1 VKPREQL
8 EDAKAMCTIVEA
20 GVEMAKRLGPKGSA
34 AYAPTAFVRRLALQ
48 FAAGADP
55 AANARADPGAFD
67 WNVFG
72 SAVSNR
78 FLAAPACGFMNGPMD
93 AEVKTRRAVIR
104 RRDEPP
110 PGAAVNP
117 DGVDDTKDD
126 RQTDHAV
133 KQMTRKLKEAKAKQR
148 AARARQSGETEN
160 EDEEPMTAERL
171 ARNPKS
177 FAQFVE
183 NVFTLSFLVKEGTAR
198 LVPQPREAI
207 AGRRDASHVVE
218 PANRDEGGQVE
229 RSTFVMHLDVE
240 GWKALTRAN
249 GGAEGVLEPRE
260 ETEEEV
266 VVEMEGARRGSLA
279 PRTADGAP
287 ATTGHPE
294 AAAEEE
300 EEEEEENA
308 AAAGT
313 RRRRNA
319 AAGKKRKPKDVTN
332 SQERDESARR
342 EKAAQRRRTDRD
354 AAILGDEN

>member
-1 VKPREQL
+1 
-8 EDAKAMCTIVEA
+8 MCTIVQA
-20 GVEMAKRLGPKGSA
+20 GVEMAKRLGPRGSA
-34 AYAPTAFVRRLALQ
+34 AYAPSAFVRRLALQ

-93 AEVKTRRAVIR
+93 ADVKTRRAAIR

-133 KQMTRKLKEAKAKQR
+133 KQMVRKLKEAKAKQR
-148 AARARQSGETEN
+148 AAKARQQSGEETEN
-160 EDEEPMTAERL
+160 VPSDEEPMTAERL
-171 ARNPKS
+171 ARNPTS

-198 LVPQPREAI
+198 LVPQPRERI
-207 AGRRDASHVVE
+207 AGRRDASHYVE
-218 PANRDEGGQVE
+218 PANKDEGGQVE

-249 GGAEGVLEPRE
+249 GGAEGAMEPRE
-260 ETEEEV
+260 ETEEEA
-266 VVEMEGARRGSLA
+266 VVEMEGARRGSIA

-287 ATTGHPE
+287 ATTTRHPE
-294 AAAEEE
+294 AAAEE

-313 RRRRNA
+313 RRRGNNA

>member
-1 VKPREQL
+1 
-8 EDAKAMCTIVEA
+8 MCTIVEA
-20 GVEMAKRLGPKGSA
+20 GVEMAKRLGPRGSA
-34 AYAPTAFVRRLALQ
+34 AYAPSAFVRRLALQ

-93 AEVKTRRAVIR
+93 AEAKTRRAAIR

-133 KQMTRKLKEAKAKQR
+133 KQMVRKLKEAKAKQR
-148 AARARQSGETEN
+148 AAKARQQSGEETEEN

-171 ARNPKS
+171 ARNPTS

-198 LVPQPREAI
+198 LVPQPRERI
-207 AGRRDASHVVE
+207 AGRRDASHYVE
-218 PANRDEGGQVE
+218 PANKEESGQVE

-249 GGAEGVLEPRE
+249 GGAEGAMEPRE

-266 VVEMEGARRGSLA
+266 VVEMEGARRGSRGSLA

-287 ATTGHPE
+287 ATTRHPE
-294 AAAEEE
+294 AAAAEEE
-300 EEEEEENA
+300 EEEEENA
-308 AAAGT
+308 AVEEGT
-313 RRRRNA
+313 RRRGNA

-354 AAILGDEN
+354 AAIIGDEN

>member
-1 VKPREQL
+1 
-8 EDAKAMCTIVEA
+8 MCTIVQA
-20 GVEMAKRLGPKGSA
+20 GVEMAKRLGPRGSA
-34 AYAPTAFVRRLALQ
+34 AYAPSAFVRRLALQ

-93 AEVKTRRAVIR
+93 AEAKTRRAAIR

-133 KQMTRKLKEAKAKQR
+133 KQMVRKLKEAKAKQR
-148 AARARQSGETEN
+148 AAKARQQSGEETEEN
-160 EDEEPMTAERL
+160 EDEELMTAERL
-171 ARNPKS
+171 ARNPTS

-198 LVPQPREAI
+198 LVPQPRERI

-218 PANRDEGGQVE
+218 PANKDEGGQVE

-249 GGAEGVLEPRE
+249 GGAEGAMEPRE

-266 VVEMEGARRGSLA
+266 VVEMEGARRGSRGSLA

-287 ATTGHPE
+287 ATTTRYPE
-294 AAAEEE
+294 AAAAKEEE

-308 AAAGT
+308 AAKEGT
-313 RRRRNA
+313 RRRGNNA